1 MPFVQLGRLAAPFMN
16 LNRRML
22 MMATTYMRERRG
34 RIRVR
39 GPLLPTCDASDSDTT
54 SAVESWPDEG
64 MREREDRVI

>member
-1 MPFVQLGRLAAPFMN
+1 
-16 LNRRML
+16 